1 MYMTVNVKRMG
12 TCTQIA
18 VVPSWHSSG
27 GTKANFRDVTIKPP
41 NIQARCLLNNTKTNI
56 FGLSG

>member
-27 GTKANFRDVTIKPP
+27 GTKANFWQAAIKPP
-41 NIQARCLLNNTKTNI
+41 NIQARCLLNKTKTNT
-56 FGLSG
+56 FGLSS